1 MNNQQSPHP
10 ANREIAVQFDS
21 VSFAY
26 GDVPV
31 LENASFHIHRGEF
44 AALVG
49 PNGSGKTTVL
59 KLILGLEQP
68 AAGRITLFGAAKG
81 ATKNAAN
88 GQAVWRNRPGYVPQQ
103 PPADRSFPV
112 SVRDV
117 VRMGLLRPARGYNA
131 GDRAAVDEAM
141 EQAGISELAAKPWRA
156 LSGGQR
162 RRALVARALAAR
174 SEILVLDEPT
184 ANMDAESEARLFET
198 LGKLKGGA
206 TILIVTHDM
215 DFVSALTGRVLC
227 LGDNTH
233 HRSIVQ
239 HRVEL
244 TRENHHGDLPEEANL
259 QMASVPLV
267 RVPLVRVL
275 HGENIPDDD
284 CCENGLVRQPGWLS
298 HKSRSFS
305 G

>member
-1 MNNQQSPHP
+1 MTHEMTHP

-31 LENASFHIHRGEF
+31 LENVSFHIHRGEF

-49 PNGSGKTTVL
+49 PNGSGKTTIL

-68 AAGRITLFGAAKG
+68 AAGRITLFGG
-81 ATKNAAN
+81 IQSVAN
-88 GQAVWRNRPGYVPQQ
+88 RQTVWRNRLGYVPQH
-103 PPADRSFPV
+103 PPADHSFPV

-131 GDRAAVDEAM
+131 GTKAAVDEAM
-141 EQAGISELAAKPWRA
+141 EQTGIAELAAKPWRA

-162 RRALVARALAAR
+162 RRVLVARALAAR
-174 SEILVLDEPT
+174 PELLILDEPT
-184 ANMDAESEARLFET
+184 AHMDTESEARLFET

-227 LGDNTH
+227 LGDNAH
-233 HRSIVQ
+233 QRAIVQ

-244 TRENHHGDLPEEANL
+244 AHENSAHHGDTGSQESNL
-259 QMASVPLV
+259 QLAK
-267 RVPLVRVL
+267 VL

-284 CCENGLVRQPGWLS
+284 CCENKL
-298 HKSRSFS
+298 
-305 G
+305 

>member
-1 MNNQQSPHP
+1 VSRFLAVFVLAAQLLTPGQIRCIINPIMNTQK
-10 ANREIAVQFDS
+10 IAVQFDS

-68 AAGRITLFGAAKG
+68 AAGRITLFGSAQ
-81 ATKNAAN
+81 NAAG
-88 GQAVWRNRPGYVPQQ
+88 GQAVWRNRLGYVPQQ
-103 PPADRSFPV
+103 PPADQSFPV
-112 SVRDV
+112 TVRDV
-117 VRMGLLRPARGYNA
+117 VRMGLLRPARGYSA
-131 GDRAAVDEAM
+131 GARAAVDEAM
-141 EQAGISELAAKPWRA
+141 EQTGIAELAAKSWRA

-174 SEILVLDEPT
+174 PELLVLDEPT
-184 ANMDAESEARLFET
+184 ANMDTESETRLFET

-227 LGDNTH
+227 LGDSAH
-233 HRSIVQ
+233 HRGIVQ
-239 HRVEL
+239 HRTEAAAGD
-244 TRENHHGDLPEEANL
+244 HHGDSHLQEA
-259 QMASVPLV
+259 
-267 RVPLVRVL
+267 RVL
-275 HGENIPDDD
+275 HGENIPDND
-284 CCENGLVRQPGWLS
+284 CCVDD
-298 HKSRSFS
+298 
-305 G
+305 